1 LDCCSSVGT
10 GRGNKHLESTKRRT
24 IQAYSYAKLGVAEMR
39 TDRHEVPLAT
49 RLHPDDGEAG
59 IRVVERD
66 ALDAADQRLA
76 LRATLSIWDLA
87 DPSIS

>member
-1 LDCCSSVGT
+1 
-10 GRGNKHLESTKRRT
+10 
-24 IQAYSYAKLGVAEMR
+24 MR